1 MLGHL
6 FGSLV
11 EKGQVVL
18 LNGEMAAGKTCFAQG
33 VGLGLGVDPSSPVTS
48 PTYTLLNIH
57 QGRMPLYHFDL
68 YRLYQVDD
76 LADLGY
82 DEYAEG
88 KGLTLV
94 EWADRSTEPLNG
106 TLEIEIKTVSQALRR
121 FRFVATSPSGEILLD
136 QLSEKWPEIQ
146 IPA

>member
-1 MLGHL
+1 MGHL

-33 VGLGLGVDPSSPVTS
+33 VGLGLGVDPLSPVTS

-106 TLEIEIKTVSQALRR
+106 TLEIEITTFNQALRR
-121 FRFVATSPSGEILLD
+121 FCFVATSPSGEILLD
-136 QLSEKWPEIQ
+136 QLSEKWPEIK